1 MKKVRFALIG
11 CGRVSNWHASAIK
24 NMEDSELVAVCDL
37 VEEKALAMAK
47 EHGVRHYTDYR
58 KMLET
63 EEVDVVN
70 IITPSGMHA
79 EHSLD
84 IMTNYKKH
92 VVVEK
97 PMALRVEDCERMMK
111 TARENGVGLYVV
123 MQNRFNKAVVKI
135 KEAIDKGLFGRFVL
149 GTVRLRWCRPQ
160 RYYNRD
166 PWRGKWAFDGG
177 ALTNQAI
184 HHIDLLRWLVGEVEE
199 VSAIAS
205 TRLVDV
211 EVEDTAAV
219 WLRFENGAMGMIEA
233 TTAARPDDLE
243 ASISILGENGTVI
256 IEGTSVNRIVKW
268 TFGEIDMKEFSE
280 APPNVYGFGHRPLLE
295 EVARSVREG
304 PPFPVDKANA
314 IKTIELLSAIYN
326 SIEHRGRSVRLK
338 DQPRSSKL
346 GVMKPADKKIKDMY
360 TTPPAPGKDRQR
372 AEREGASR

>member
-11 CGRVSNWHASAIK
+11 CGRVSNWHANAIK
-24 NMEDSELVAVCDL
+24 NIDGAELAAVCDL
-37 VEEKALAMAK
+37 VEEKASAMAK
-47 EHGVRHYTDYR
+47 EHGVKHYTSYR
-58 KMLET
+58 RMLET
-63 EEVDVVN
+63 ENVDVVN

-84 IMTNYKKH
+84 IMNNYRKH

-97 PMALRVEDCERMMK
+97 PMALRVEDCEKMVN
-111 TARENGVGLYVV
+111 TAKDNGIGLYIM
-123 MQNRFNKAVVKI
+123 MQNRFNKAVLKI
-135 KEAIDKGLFGRFVL
+135 KEAIDNDLFGRFVL

-184 HHIDLLRWLVGEVEE
+184 HHIDLLRWLVGEVDE

-211 EVEDTAAV
+211 EVEDTAAA
-219 WLRFENGAMGMIEA
+219 WMRFRNRAMGVIEA

-256 IEGTSVNRIVKW
+256 IEGTSVNRITKW
-268 TFGEIDMKEFSE
+268 TFNEIDMKEFSE
-280 APPNVYGFGHRPLLE
+280 EPPNVYGFGHRPLLE
-295 EVARSVREG
+295 EVVRSVKNG
-304 PPFPVDKANA
+304 PPFPADKGDA
-314 IKTIELLSAIYN
+314 IKTIELLGAIYS
-326 SIEHRGRSVRLK
+326 SIEQQGRCVKLK
-338 DQPRSSKL
+338 DRPRSSRL
-346 GVMKPADKKIKDMY
+346 GVMKPSDKKIRDMY
-360 TTPPAPGKDRQR
+360 TTPMTQEKTVSARDGS
-372 AEREGASR
+372 ER

>member
-1 MKKVRFALIG
+1 MKNIRFALIG
-11 CGRVSNWHASAIK
+11 CGRVSNWHANALKGIQGA
-24 NMEDSELVAVCDL
+24 ELVAVCDL
-37 VEEKALAMAK
+37 VEEKARNMAA
-47 EHGVRHYTDYR
+47 EHGVRYYTSYR
-58 KMLET
+58 RMLET

-84 IMTNYKKH
+84 IMTNYRKH

-97 PMALRVEDCERMMK
+97 PMALRVEDCEMMIK

-184 HHIDLLRWLVGEVEE
+184 HHIDLLRWLIGEVEE
-199 VSAIAS
+199 VSAVAS

-211 EVEDTAAV
+211 EVEDTAAA
-219 WLRFENGAMGMIEA
+219 WMRFENGAMGIIEA

-256 IEGTSVNRIVKW
+256 IEGTSVNRITKW
-268 TFGEIDMKEFSE
+268 TFDDIDMKEFSE
-280 APPNVYGFGHRPLLE
+280 EPPNVYGFGHRPLLE
-295 EVARSVREG
+295 EVVRSVRKG
-304 PPFPVDKANA
+304 QPFPADETDA
-314 IKTIELLSAIYN
+314 IKTIELLNAIYN
-326 SIEHRGRSVRLK
+326 SAEHRGGSVRLK
-338 DQPRSSKL
+338 DRPRSSKL
-346 GVMKPADKKIKDMY
+346 GVMNPADRKIRDMY
-360 TTPPAPGKDRQR
+360 TTPLMQGRGLHPTWSQ
-372 AEREGASR
+372 GATK